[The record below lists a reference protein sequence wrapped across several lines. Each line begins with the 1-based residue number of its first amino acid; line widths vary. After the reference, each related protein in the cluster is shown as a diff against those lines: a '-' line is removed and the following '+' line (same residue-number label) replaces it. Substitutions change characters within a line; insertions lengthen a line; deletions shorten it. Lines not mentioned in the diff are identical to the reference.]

1 METKQSLSE
10 DQMWNTAHNIAKV
23 LVQEQQRIE
32 ASKDGI
38 RSQLGKVIAY
48 LRANISQNPSAN
60 SENFFKYLK
69 TLADSSKS
77 VKQTDRT
84 PDYCRSIHKTCTDY
98 LKNTE
103 VNPKDILEILGW
115 TFRLFN
121 YYKVTPLEDFEKLS
135 VSNRQMEIQTVAKS
149 QNLQIGN
156 KIEANITKISGN
168 KVTYQLLNIFSK
180 TVKEPKHYTSL
191 KTGQTVI
198 VEITEIEDGVPKKIK
213 YIKPK

>member
-1 METKQSLSE
+1 MQSQQSLSE
-10 DQMWNTAHNIAKV
+10 DQMWNTAHNIAKM

-32 ASKDGI
+32 ANKDGI

-48 LRANISQNPSAN
+48 LRATIAQNISD

-77 VKQTDRT
+77 IKQTDRT
-84 PDYCRSIHKTCTDY
+84 PDYCRSINKACNDY
-98 LKNTE
+98 LQNIEAT
-103 VNPKDILEILGW
+103 PKDILEILGW

-135 VSNRQMEIQTVAKS
+135 ASNRQMEIQTAAKS
-149 QNLQIGN
+149 QNLQEGDE
-156 KIEANITKISGN
+156 IEANITKISGN

-191 KTGQTVI
+191 SVGQTVI

-213 YIKPK
+213 YIRAK

>member
-1 METKQSLSE
+1 MEPKQSLSE
-10 DQMWNTAHNIAKV
+10 DQMWNTAHNIAKM

-48 LRANISQNPSAN
+48 LRATINQNISDT
-60 SENFFKYLK
+60 ENFFKYLK

-84 PDYCRSIHKTCTDY
+84 PDYCRSIHQTCTEY
-98 LKNTE
+98 LKNIE
-103 VNPKDILEILGW
+103 ANPKDILEILGW

-135 VSNRQMEIQTVAKS
+135 ASNRQLEIQTAAKS
-149 QNLQIGN
+149 QNLKIGDE
-156 KIEANITKISGN
+156 IEAEITKINGK
-168 KVTYQLLNIFSK
+168 KVTYQMLKILSK
-180 TVKEPKHYTSL
+180 TAKEDKYYHL
-191 KTGQTVI
+191 LEVGEVVI
-198 VEITEIEDGVPKKIK
+198 VKIIEIKNGVPSKVKFVRKK
-213 YIKPK
+213 

>member
-1 METKQSLSE
+1 MEPKQSLSE
-10 DQMWNTAHNIAKV
+10 YQMWNTAHNIAKM

-48 LRANISQNPSAN
+48 LRATINQNISDT
-60 SENFFKYLK
+60 ENFFKYLK

-84 PDYCRSIHKTCTDY
+84 PDYCRSIHQTCTEY
-98 LKNTE
+98 LKNIE
-103 VNPKDILEILGW
+103 ANPKDILEILGW

-135 VSNRQMEIQTVAKS
+135 ASNRQLEIQIAAKS
-149 QNLQIGN
+149 QNLKIGDE
-156 KIEANITKISGN
+156 IEAEITKINGK
-168 KVTYQLLNIFSK
+168 KVTYQMLKILPKTAKEDKYYHLLE
-180 TVKEPKHYTSL
+180 VGEV
-191 KTGQTVI
+191 VI
-198 VEITEIEDGVPKKIK
+198 VKIIEIKNGVPSKVKFVRKK
-213 YIKPK
+213 